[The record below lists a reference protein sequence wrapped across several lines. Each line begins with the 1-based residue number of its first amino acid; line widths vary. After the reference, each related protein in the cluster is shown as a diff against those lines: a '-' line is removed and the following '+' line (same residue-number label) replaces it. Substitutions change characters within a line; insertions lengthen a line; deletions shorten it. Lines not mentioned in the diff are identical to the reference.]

1 MAVAPLSLT
10 AEPLESGTLR
20 WLRLAPPAPGQPEKG
35 KLVVRLTIMNTSAAP
50 VTVTGIS
57 VSFPGSSAP
66 TASMFRPDIVLKDA
80 GVLQAG
86 ETKFWSNGVVNVTDA
101 DGTVTQS
108 AYNAVYLALPAPA
121 KVRLSVA
128 AAGFASAATLDL
140 NLAEYQSPAPK
151 AGYPLFLRVSDLPSA
166 AVMTITGR
174 HWSNGGGQGTQIY
187 AYDVG
192 VVRFVDGAWTR
203 TRPGQ
208 GTGPGAYYAY
218 GLKVRSVAAGT
229 VDALVDGIDEG
240 PDYGDGNEGGNRITI
255 AHDNGERSYY
265 AHIQKGSFLVAKDDH
280 VQEGTP
286 IGLLGFTGNT
296 DFPHTHIEMRKHST
310 GALRPYAFRDAWLRG
325 SDADTPFGPTVGWQQ
340 LATGRGIPDGSYHV
354 WPSSSRPAWYPPG
367 WAEIM
372 RFGVPVARY
381 QDKFDRATG
390 AGYRPELVDVVEV
403 TGQLFFS
410 VVFRPGDVP
419 WRAQHHLDG
428 NEYQQ
433 AYDTNKADGYRLH
446 NITSY
451 ARGGTVNYAAIW
463 LKQVGPG
470 LRAYHG
476 RSAAQHDELVD
487 TYTKDGYHPV
497 NVSVAAPTGT
507 RSYAALWVNSAVGG
521 WRSRST
527 LTPAAYQQLWNE
539 QAGQLGRH
547 GTYVS
552 GWQDGP
558 LGAGQLSVVF
568 SATAPGSG
576 PTVGRHGMSSA
587 QLQEEYDARV
597 SAGWL
602 TRAIAGY
609 TDGGL
614 RYAALWRRP

>member
-1 MAVAPLSLT
+1 
-10 AEPLESGTLR
+10 
-20 WLRLAPPAPGQPEKG
+20 
-35 KLVVRLTIMNTSAAP
+35 
-50 VTVTGIS
+50 
-57 VSFPGSSAP
+57 
-66 TASMFRPDIVLKDA
+66 
-80 GVLQAG
+80 
-86 ETKFWSNGVVNVTDA
+86 
-101 DGTVTQS
+101 
-108 AYNAVYLALPAPA
+108 
-121 KVRLSVA
+121 
-128 AAGFASAATLDL
+128 
-140 NLAEYQSPAPK
+140 
-151 AGYPLFLRVSDLPSA
+151 
-166 AVMTITGR
+166 
-174 HWSNGGGQGTQIY
+174 
-187 AYDVG
+187 
-192 VVRFVDGAWTR
+192 
-203 TRPGQ
+203 
-208 GTGPGAYYAY
+208 
-218 GLKVRSVAAGT
+218 
-229 VDALVDGIDEG
+229 
-240 PDYGDGNEGGNRITI
+240 
-255 AHDNGERSYY
+255 
-265 AHIQKGSFLVAKDDH
+265 
-280 VQEGTP
+280 
-286 IGLLGFTGNT
+286 
-296 DFPHTHIEMRKHST
+296 
-310 GALRPYAFRDAWLRG
+310 
-325 SDADTPFGPTVGWQQ
+325 
-340 LATGRGIPDGSYHV
+340 
-354 WPSSSRPAWYPPG
+354 
-367 WAEIM
+367 M

-381 QDKFDRATG
+381 QEEFDRATG